1 MTILAIDAD
10 IIAYQSAFVAEKE
23 VKWDED
29 TWTLWSSEEEAT
41 SIAINKITEIY
52 ESFRE
57 KYNDPTCIIVLCWSS
72 RSNFRKGL
80 YPEYKANRKNN
91 RKPLCL
97 KRIKE
102 KLSYAYHY
110 NLEKEGYEA
119 DDIIGELIT
128 APDPYRI
135 LWDVD
140 EPVKTQNNRA
150 VCVTIDKDLKT
161 VPGLHYIDGE
171 LVTITEEQADFTW
184 MCQTL
189 VGDSVD
195 NIEGVKGI
203 GIKRAEKIL
212 KGIAPEGKHWTLGYL
227 WHEVKN
233 TYSDHGYTPRQTW
246 INARLTRIQR
256 DGDTIDK
263 LPDPIGIIF

>member
-41 SIAINKITEIY
+41 SVAINTITSIY

-57 KYNDPTCIIVLCWSS
+57 KYKDPTCLIVLCWSHKN
-72 RSNFRKGL
+72 NFRKEI

-97 KRIKE
+97 KRIRE
-102 KLSYAYHY
+102 RLGHAYQY
-110 NLEKEGYEA
+110 NIQKEGYEA
-119 DDIIGELIT
+119 DDVIGEFIT
-128 APDPYRI
+128 AEDPYRK
-135 LWDVD
+135 LWSCN

-150 VCVTIDKDLKT
+150 VCVSIDKDLKT
-161 VPGLHYIDGE
+161 VQGLHYIKDE
-171 LVTITEEQADFTW
+171 LVTITEDQANFTW

-189 VGDSVD
+189 SGDSVD
-195 NIEGVKGI
+195 NITGIKGI
-203 GIKRAEKIL
+203 GAKKAEKLLQGVTEL
-212 KGIAPEGKHWTLGYL
+212 KYL
-227 WHEVKN
+227 WKIVSEEYLKEG
-233 TYSDHGYTPRQTW
+233 YSEQYAK

-256 DGDTIDK
+256 DGDK
-263 LPDPIGIIF
+263 LLELPDPIGIII

>member
-1 MTILAIDAD
+1 M
-10 IIAYQSAFVAEKE
+10 
-23 VKWDED
+23 
-29 TWTLWSSEEEAT
+29 
-41 SIAINKITEIY
+41 
-52 ESFRE
+52 
-57 KYNDPTCIIVLCWSS
+57 LCWSNK
-72 RSNFRKGL
+72 SNFRKEI
-80 YPEYKANRKNN
+80 YPEYKAHRKNN

-119 DDIIGELIT
+119 DDIIGELIS

-135 LWDVD
+135 LYNVD

-150 VCVTIDKDLKT
+150 VCVTIDKDLRT

-171 LVTITEEQADFTW
+171 LVTITEGQADFTW

-189 VGDSVD
+189 AGDSVD